1 MKSVHGKLGNMRKA
15 VSGTVY
21 PNSYNESKSETAGA
35 RTIFIQ
41 SDKRACAI
49 NVETGKGM
57 LSNGRGHPG
66 FHSTMPALGAKEVD
80 VPREFIDECL
90 KAQPKSGDT
99 IGRAGTAVV
108 RIA

>member
-1 MKSVHGKLGNMRKA
+1 MKSVNGKLGNMRKA
-15 VSGTVY
+15 VDWTVY
-21 PNSYNESKSETAGA
+21 PQNYNTSKSETTGA
-35 RTIFIQ
+35 QTLFIQ

-66 FHSTMPALGAKEVD
+66 FHSTLASLGAKEID

-90 KAQPKSGDT
+90 EAEPKSGDT
-99 IGRAGTAVV
+99 IGRAGTVVV

>member
-1 MKSVHGKLGNMRKA
+1 MRSVYGKLGNMRKEA
-15 VSGTVY
+15 EWTVY
-21 PNSYNESKSETAGA
+21 PTNYNSSKSETAGA
-35 RTIFIQ
+35 RLIFIQ
-41 SDKRACAI
+41 SDKRACSI

-66 FHSTMPALGAKEVD
+66 FHSTLPALGAVEID

-90 KAQPKSGDT
+90 SAQPKSGD
-99 IGRAGTAVV
+99 IVGKAGAAVV

>member
-1 MKSVHGKLGNMRKA
+1 MKTVHGKLGTMRKA
-15 VSGTVY
+15 VDWVVY
-21 PNSYNESKSETAGA
+21 PNSYNASKSKTEGA
-35 RTIFIQ
+35 QTLFIQ

-66 FHSTMPALGAKEVD
+66 FHSTMAALGAKEID

-90 KAQPKSGDT
+90 GAEPKSGDV
-99 IGRAGTAVV
+99 IGVAGAAVV